1 MSRSSTHHRATDHNG
16 NVLPFT
22 PNSYGAGVVIPHG
35 GTGVGHVTAP
45 PIGTQTGLQQQKHQQ
60 KNRTRPPMSQIWFD
74 RVPPILR
81 FGISGTLGNF
91 IFFAIDRTFYSL
103 VMSKI
108 PEIASSGSITDVGLM
123 QDAETGIGTESPN
136 FFSEAVMA
144 FLYNYRISISFA
156 VAYLIQIFFQHVIN
170 AALVFGWSTI
180 NSRKKYAKG
189 LAACYTAYATTC
201 VGTTLLNAFLIK
213 LDVPRGIAFWGT
225 LYGFGV
231 VNFFLLRQL
240 MKSDSDDST
249 GSTDGDDALKNV
261 KNGGSICLSRYRR
274 PFLFFGNHKLLQ
286 VVKTTGRRVDV

>member
-1 MSRSSTHHRATDHNG
+1 M
-16 NVLPFT
+16 PFT

-103 VMSKI
+103 VMSKV

-123 QDAETGIGTESPN
+123 QDAETGIGAESPN
-136 FFSEAVMA
+136 FFSQAVMA

-189 LAACYTAYATTC
+189 LAACYTA
-201 VGTTLLNAFLIK
+201 
-213 LDVPRGIAFWGT
+213 
-225 LYGFGV
+225 
-231 VNFFLLRQL
+231 
-240 MKSDSDDST
+240 
-249 GSTDGDDALKNV
+249 
-261 KNGGSICLSRYRR
+261 
-274 PFLFFGNHKLLQ
+274 
-286 VVKTTGRRVDV
+286 